1 MKKLLVVA
9 AFLGLGAVVYA
20 KVIRTKPEEAACERL
35 NDLCG
40 KRMDSKD
47 IGECREAFD
56 EAGDIVGD
64 KVVDKAVDC
73 MESANSCMEAVGC
86 MAGASTHA
94 LDDLERGFER
104 GRQ

>member
-40 KRMDSKD
+40 KRVDV
-47 IGECREAFD
+47 GECREALD

-64 KVVDKAVDC
+64 KVMDKAVDC
-73 MESANSCMEAVGC
+73 MESADSCMEAVGC
-86 MAGASTHA
+86 MAGAGTHA
-94 LDDLERGFER
+94 LDDFERGFDR

>member
-40 KRMDSKD
+40 KRMDVTD
-47 IGECREAFD
+47 VGECREALD
-56 EAGDIVGD
+56 EAADIFGD
-64 KVVDKAVDC
+64 KAMDKAVDC
-73 MESANSCMEAVGC
+73 METADSCMEAVGC
-86 MAGASTHA
+86 MAGAGTHA
-94 LDDLERGFER
+94 LHELQQGYERAR
-104 GRQ
+104 K

>member
-20 KVIRTKPEEAACERL
+20 KVIRTQPEAAACERL

-40 KRMDSKD
+40 KRMDAAD
-47 IGECREAFD
+47 VGECKEALD

-64 KVVDKAVDC
+64 KVMDKAVDC
-73 MESANSCMEAVGC
+73 MQSADSCMEAVGC
-86 MAGASTHA
+86 MAGAGTHA
-94 LDDLERGFER
+94 LDELEQGFER
-104 GRQ
+104 GRR

>member
-40 KRMDSKD
+40 KRVDV
-47 IGECREAFD
+47 GECREALD
-56 EAGDIVGD
+56 EAADYVGD
-64 KVVDKAVDC
+64 KVMDKAVDC
-73 MESANSCMEAVGC
+73 METANSCMEAVGC
-86 MAGASTHA
+86 MAGASTYA